1 MTMFSPVR
9 LKLARQRRGLT
20 LTRLAE
26 ESTVS
31 LRSLTNYENNATEQP
46 SDESLRKLAEALD
59 VSLEYFHRHDVEPV
73 PVEAV
78 SFRKLSKT
86 SATKRDAVL
95 SSANLALELFDVIDR
110 HFKLPDSGIPTY
122 DKFSPEQAAEMVR
135 QLWGLGDK
143 PIPNMIHLLEAKGV
157 RVVSLA
163 HDYSDIDAFCFFRD
177 SVPYMFVNTT
187 KSGERQRFDVAHELG
202 HLVLHDE
209 RDMTPKDSRERE
221 AEANAFAAAFLLP
234 ATGLQAQM
242 MWSASIQKIFAAKK
256 HWKVSA
262 MAMTHRLH
270 ELEMLNDWQYRS
282 TVVTLS
288 KAGYRSSEPD
298 GMVPETSQLLR
309 KVLFG
314 PNGVS
319 LSRAAEELAVPSR
332 DLTAL
337 LQGLVPVAA

>member
-1 MTMFSPVR
+1 MFSPVR
-9 LKLARQRRGLT
+9 LRLARQRRGLT

-26 ESTVS
+26 ESTIS

-46 SDESLRKLAEALD
+46 SDESLHKLAAALD
-59 VSLEYFHRHDVEPV
+59 VSPEYFHRDEIEPV

-95 SSANLALELFDVIDR
+95 SSATLALELFDVIDR
-110 HFKLPDSGIPTY
+110 HFKLPDPGIPTY
-122 DKFSPEQAAEMVR
+122 DKLAPAQAAEMVR
-135 QLWGLGDK
+135 QTWGLGDK
-143 PIPNMIHLLEAKGV
+143 PIQNMIHLTEARGV
-157 RVVSLA
+157 RVMSLA
-163 HDYSDIDAFCFFRD
+163 HDYTDIDAFCFFRD

-221 AEANAFAAAFLLP
+221 AEANGFAAFLMP
-234 ATGLQAQM
+234 ATGLHAQT
-242 MWSASIQKIFAAKK
+242 MWSASIQKILAAKK

-282 TVVTLS
+282 TVVALS

-298 GMVPETSQLLR
+298 GMIPESSQLLR

-314 PNGVS
+314 PKGVS
-319 LSRAAEELAVPSR
+319 LGHAADELAVPSR
-332 DLTAL
+332 DLSVL

>member
-1 MTMFSPVR
+1 MFSPVR

-26 ESTVS
+26 ESAVS

-46 SDESLRKLAEALD
+46 SDESLRKLAGTLN
-59 VSLEYFHRHDVEPV
+59 VSPAYFYRDELEPV

-86 SATKRDAVL
+86 SAIKRDAVL
-95 SSANLALELFDVIDR
+95 SSATLALELFDVIDR
-110 HFKLPDSGIPTY
+110 HFRLPDPAIPTY

-135 QLWGLGDK
+135 RLWSLSDK
-143 PIPNMIHLLEAKGV
+143 PIPHMVHLLEAKGV

-163 HDYSDIDAFCFFRD
+163 HDFEDIDAFCFFRD

-187 KSGERQRFDVAHELG
+187 KSGERQRFDLAHELG

-209 RDMTPKDSRERE
+209 REMTPKDSRERE
-221 AEANAFAAAFLLP
+221 AEANAFAAAFLMP
-234 ATGLQAQM
+234 ASGLHAQA
-242 MWSASIQKIFAAKK
+242 MWSASTQKILAAKT

-262 MAMTHRLH
+262 MAMAHRLH

-298 GMVPETSQLLR
+298 GMVPEASQLLR

-332 DLTAL
+332 DLSAL
-337 LQGLVPVAA
+337 LRGLVPVAA